1 MVVHGSV
8 KSSQP
13 VKRNADSER
22 FREFHWHSERIYRAR
37 RSETAINLCIFH
49 WQAELVTN

>member
-13 VKRNADSER
+13 VKRNADSEC
-22 FREFHWHSERIYRAR
+22 FREFHWHSERIYMEQGEVKRL
-37 RSETAINLCIFH
+37 STYVYSTGKPNS
-49 WQAELVTN
+49 